1 MLSVLSNQVLTRSVV
16 QGQNNDQE
24 LQRCHVPFPVSD
36 ALMVVIPVFC
46 VLFRCVLQSNV
57 TVVTTRCS
65 LGKSSAIKLA
75 KIDKDLNKLSLQVS
89 SLRAE
94 VESGSQSSQ
103 DLERQVQSAEHSQ
116 RDLEKQLQSAEQ
128 SRRDL
133 ERQLEEHERS
143 RAEMQ
148 GAAHQA
154 KAADVQV
161 KALQAGLK
169 QATEAT
175 ATVGKDLAQACT
187 KVPAS
192 GHCRGPH
199 PYCPSLKP

>member
-1 MLSVLSNQVLTRSVV
+1 M
-16 QGQNNDQE
+16 
-24 LQRCHVPFPVSD
+24 
-36 ALMVVIPVFC
+36 
-46 VLFRCVLQSNV
+46 
-57 TVVTTRCS
+57 
-65 LGKSSAIKLA
+65 
-75 KIDKDLNKLSLQVS
+75 S

-94 VESGSQSSQ
+94 VASGSQSSQ

-148 GAAHQA
+148 GAAQQA

-161 KALQAGLK
+161 KALQAGLT

-175 ATVGKDLAQACT
+175 AVVGKDLAQART